1 MKIDSISAWQVFDS
15 RGNPTVEA
23 EVTLAN
29 GVRGRGMAPSGASTG
44 QFEAVELRDRA
55 PERFGGKSVFQAIAN
70 VQDTIGPALRGRDVF
85 DQSGLDESMIALDG
99 TPNKSRLGA
108 NAILSVSMAA
118 ANAAAAARAEPLFVH
133 LGVGRGD
140 LLPLPEIQI
149 IGGGAHA
156 NWRTDVQDF
165 LLIAIGARSYS
176 EVMEMTHNV
185 YHAAGEILRQ
195 RGKYFG
201 VADEGGYWPEFK
213 TNEEPLQLMVEAI
226 QAAGYQ
232 PGRDAAISLDIA
244 ASDLFDEATSNYSF
258 ALEQRTFSAR
268 EFAAL
273 LTDWCARYPIIS
285 IEDPMADTD
294 WDGWSMIHK
303 SLGAQVQ
310 IIGDDLF
317 TTNVQR
323 IQAGIE
329 KNLANAVL
337 IKLNQIGTVTETIQ
351 AIQLTQQ
358 AGWLPVVSA
367 RSGET
372 EDGFIAHLAVATN
385 AGQLKVGSFSRS
397 ERMAKW
403 NEVIRIERH
412 LSGRARFLGGDIYR
426 QILKHPQNPARELAA
441 P

>member
-1 MKIDSISAWQVFDS
+1 
-15 RGNPTVEA
+15 
-23 EVTLAN
+23 
-29 GVRGRGMAPSGASTG
+29 
-44 QFEAVELRDRA
+44 
-55 PERFGGKSVFQAIAN
+55 
-70 VQDTIGPALRGRDVF
+70 
-85 DQSGLDESMIALDG
+85 
-99 TPNKSRLGA
+99 
-108 NAILSVSMAA
+108 MAA
-118 ANAAAAARAEPLFVH
+118 ANAAAAARGEPLFVH
-133 LGVGRGD
+133 LGGGRGD

-244 ASDLFDEATSNYSF
+244 ASDLFDEATGSYRF
-258 ALEQRTFSAR
+258 ALEQRTFSAK

-294 WDGWSMIHK
+294 WDGWSMIYK
-303 SLGAQVQ
+303 SLGS
-310 IIGDDLF
+310 
-317 TTNVQR
+317 
-323 IQAGIE
+323 AG
-329 KNLANAVL
+329 ANHR
-337 IKLNQIGTVTETIQ
+337 G
-351 AIQLTQQ
+351 
-358 AGWLPVVSA
+358 
-367 RSGET
+367 
-372 EDGFIAHLAVATN
+372 
-385 AGQLKVGSFSRS
+385 
-397 ERMAKW
+397 
-403 NEVIRIERH
+403 
-412 LSGRARFLGGDIYR
+412 
-426 QILKHPQNPARELAA
+426 
-441 P
+441 